1 MFDTFDHENVNYK
14 LSDHCVVEEDDDDE
28 NAENIYG
35 LNKSSRFDFI
45 NSDLSRLNEFVD
57 VRG

>member
-1 MFDTFDHENVNYK
+1 MFDTFDYENVNYK
-14 LSDHCVVEEDDDDE
+14 LSHHCVVEEDDDDE
-28 NAENIYG
+28 NAENTDG
-35 LNKSSRFDFI
+35 LNKSSRFNFN